1 MPLSTA
7 VLLGEHT
14 PLATVKRWKSVPSRA
29 SRSLFGVFTYGCPW
43 QLRSPQPQSSA
54 KMKTTLGCGVETAAE
69 TGRRKTNE
77 ARTSARKIVMIGN
90 AKGGGHGRLVTT
102 A

>member
-43 QLRSPQPQSSA
+43 QLISPAPVVGKNEDDIGA
-54 KMKTTLGCGVETAAE
+54 
-69 TGRRKTNE
+69 RR
-77 ARTSARKIVMIGN
+77 RRV
-90 AKGGGHGRLVTT
+90 GG
-102 A
+102 